1 MCLVSVILPS
11 YNVDKYISKCLNSIL
26 TQTFQELEVLV
37 VDDESTDN
45 TRSIALDFAKND
57 ERVRII
63 EQRHTG
69 PSEARNTGI
78 KNAYGKYIIF
88 IDPDDWIESSMLE
101 DMVNLAEKHNADIVI
116 GGVCVEYEDEGR
128 TENFS
133 FQEKVFFSN
142 NDNFGLLFWN
152 LMKVKLSHY
161 VWNRIFRADLIK
173 ENGLEFPL
181 ILPSEDLF
189 FNIDAFNSAQTIV
202 TTSNIYNHY
211 IRRKVSVLSSFSP
224 LTFDVSRLS
233 VKKFEEMF
241 AYYSLKGK
249 EYDDFLLNLRF
260 SHYSNV
266 PINIHRSGAE
276 KNKKRRITWLKKYVY
291 EDDRLGIIVKQYIKR
306 YSFFNRPLL
315 SNIFLFALHFPPF
328 MMDNMYRQLMML
340 KNTFYGVYLKLRK
353 FLVS

>member
-45 TRSIALDFAKND
+45 TKSIALDFAKND

-63 EQRHTG
+63 EQRHAG

-133 FQEKVFFSN
+133 FQEKVFFSDK
-142 NDNFGLLFWN
+142 DNFGLLFWN
-152 LMKVKLSHY
+152 LMK
-161 VWNRIFRADLIK
+161 
-173 ENGLEFPL
+173 
-181 ILPSEDLF
+181 
-189 FNIDAFNSAQTIV
+189 
-202 TTSNIYNHY
+202 NIYN
-211 IRRKVSVLSSFSP
+211 
-224 LTFDVSRLS
+224 
-233 VKKFEEMF
+233 
-241 AYYSLKGK
+241 
-249 EYDDFLLNLRF
+249 
-260 SHYSNV
+260 
-266 PINIHRSGAE
+266 
-276 KNKKRRITWLKKYVY
+276 
-291 EDDRLGIIVKQYIKR
+291 
-306 YSFFNRPLL
+306 
-315 SNIFLFALHFPPF
+315 
-328 MMDNMYRQLMML
+328 
-340 KNTFYGVYLKLRK
+340 
-353 FLVS
+353 